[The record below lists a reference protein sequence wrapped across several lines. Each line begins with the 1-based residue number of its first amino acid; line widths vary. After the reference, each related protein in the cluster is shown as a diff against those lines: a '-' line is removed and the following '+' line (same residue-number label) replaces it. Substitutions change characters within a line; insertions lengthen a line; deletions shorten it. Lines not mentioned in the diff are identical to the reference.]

1 MRASNPHIGS
11 TLDDLLEKDGL
22 LVEAS
27 TIALKRIFAWRV
39 GRAVAEEN
47 ISKAEKARRTNGI
60 CDSLL

>member
-11 TLDDLLEKDGL
+11 TLDDLLEEDGL
-22 LVEAS
+22 LAEAS
-27 TIALKRIFAWRV
+27 TIALRRIFDWRV

-47 ISKAEKARRTNGI
+47 ISKAEKGRRTNGI

>member
-11 TLDDLLEKDGL
+11 ALDDLLEQDGL
-22 LVEAS
+22 LAEAS

-39 GRAVAEEN
+39 RRAVAEES
-47 ISKAEKARRTNGI
+47 ISKAEKGRTNGI